1 MITVD
6 AETNPVGSGD
16 FCFTRKAGMQTKPIE
31 SAALTAGSI
40 GRRRGSGFH
49 LAIVIGDELE

>member
-1 MITVD
+1 
-6 AETNPVGSGD
+6 
-16 FCFTRKAGMQTKPIE
+16 MQTKPIE